1 MKGYLTQHK
10 TESKQG
16 LGSELWCL
24 MPLST
29 IFQRYRGGQFYI
41 LTIQTTALNMCLVL
55 IPQDLVHS
63 SLIGLLNVTPY
74 KILIVID

>member
-16 LGSELWCL
+16 LA
-24 MPLST
+24 
-29 IFQRYRGGQFYI
+29 
-41 LTIQTTALNMCLVL
+41 ALNMCLVL
-55 IPQDLVHS
+55 ITQDLVHS
-63 SLIGLLNVTPY
+63 SLIGQLNVTPY